1 MWKSSSRRKRSRID
15 VTQQRYTAVAIV
27 LHWAI
32 AAAILFNIGL
42 AWWMH
47 PALDNPAT
55 QARGIIAFQAHKS
68 IGLTVLLLSLM
79 RLGWRFTH
87 APPPL
92 PAAMPAWEKL
102 AALATHWAFYA
113 LIILIP
119 FTGWLYVSAGWS
131 MDANRP
137 LVVPTLYFGL
147 FQIPHLFG
155 LTEASLATRAS
166 VANTAIEAHELL
178 VWATLALLA
187 LHVGAA
193 LKHLLIDRDEVVAH
207 MIPGAPTPLE
217 PAPASPQRRA
227 VLLAGA
233 GLTLAFA
240 VCVGAFLLQPLAAP
254 TVIADADVT
263 EPSAAPEAP
272 AIAATPSLAP
282 ETTAPAATTD
292 ATPPSTAAPAAWTVA
307 QAQSAITFAGVHAG
321 VPFEGRFARWR
332 AEIVFDP
339 DNLGASHARV
349 TVETASASDGVSLHD
364 QSLPQAEW
372 FDVANHP
379 TATFETSSFRALPN
393 NRYEA
398 RGTLTL
404 KGKALPIALPF
415 TLTLTGNRAVVDG
428 RVSVRRANADLGM
441 QSDPDA
447 EYVSAAIRIGV
458 HVEATRAP

>member
-1 MWKSSSRRKRSRID
+1 M
-15 VTQQRYTAVAIV
+15 TQQRYAAVAIV

-68 IGLTVLLLSLM
+68 IGLTVLLLSLV
-79 RLGWRFTH
+79 RLGWRLTH

-92 PAAMPAWEKL
+92 PDAMPAWEKL
-102 AALATHWAFYA
+102 AAKATHWAFYA

-119 FTGWLYVSAGWS
+119 LTGWLYVSAGWS

-155 LTEASLATRAS
+155 LTEAPLATRAS

-178 VWATLALLA
+178 VWVTLALLA

-193 LKHLLIDRDEVVAH
+193 LKHLLIDRDEVAAH

-217 PAPASPQRRA
+217 HPPASPQRRA
-227 VLLAGA
+227 VLLG
-233 GLTLAFA
+233 GLGLALAFSA
-240 VCVGAFLLQPLAAP
+240 CVGAFLLQPLATPAA
-254 TVIADADVT
+254 VAEDAT
-263 EPSAAPEAP
+263 EQTAISAASTPEAAPE
-272 AIAATPSLAP
+272 TPSAP
-282 ETTAPAATTD
+282 PATSATNS
-292 ATPPSTAAPAAWTVA
+292 ATAAPIAAPATWSVA
-307 QAQSAITFAGVHAG
+307 QAQSAITFSGVHAG
-321 VPFEGRFARWR
+321 VPFEGRFSRWR

-339 DNLGASHARV
+339 ANLGASHARV
-349 TVETASASDGVSLHD
+349 TVETSSASDGVSLHD

-372 FDVANHP
+372 FDVAHHP
-379 TATFETSSFRALPN
+379 TAMFETTNFRALPN
-393 NRYEA
+393 DRYEA
-398 RGTLTL
+398 RGTLTI

-415 TLTLTGNRAVVDG
+415 TLTISGNRATVDG
-428 RVSVRRANADLGM
+428 RVSVRRADADLGM
-441 QSDPDA
+441 QSDPEA